1 MDPATLLALGVLSS
15 AFGLSAYSGMQDR
28 QNQLTELENVRNRQH
43 DINMFNRQVSANER
57 FWNMNNAYNSPV
69 NQVARY
75 RAAGLNPAIMAGT
88 GQVGSGTSSLSSVSG
103 GSSTPGQVA
112 PQDIMANGIDAV
124 IGNGLGFT
132 RDLANQFTPQGQAN
146 IDNTNTDSIYKL
158 AGVAEALTRMD
169 VNRSVKA
176 MNEENTKWIGRL
188 NSANIN
194 LMNKQAWLADSHTTN
209 QDIINMFQGK
219 LSAAQ
224 IANIEKTTAKIAAEI
239 GALRASSARD
249 WAVAALT
256 YSQKT
261 AQDNVNSN
269 FVGFSDRA
277 KANMVDIIDER
288 SVLEY
293 FSTLSDQNEAIRRYN
308 SLINLT
314 NMENHPLGG
323 QVLKFAPTLKAG
335 IEAVFPNVNLPGI
348 GRIGRILNH

>member
-28 QNQLTELENVRNRQH
+28 QNQLTELENARNRQH

-57 FWNMNNAYNSPV
+57 FWNMNNAYNSPI

-88 GQVGSGTSSLSSVSG
+88 GQVGSGTSSLASVSG

-146 IDNTNTDSIYKL
+146 VDNTNSDSIHKL
-158 AGVAEALTRMD
+158 SGVAEALTRMD
-169 VNRSVKA
+169 VNKSIKA

-188 NSANIN
+188 NKANIN

-209 QDIINMFQGK
+209 QDILNMFQGK
-219 LSAAQ
+219 LSAAN
-224 IANIEKTTAKIAAEI
+224 IANIEKSTAMMAAQI
-239 GALRASSARD
+239 GALRASSSRD
-249 WAVAALT
+249 WAIAALS
-256 YSQKT
+256 YAQKA
-261 AQDNVNSN
+261 AQDNVNHN
-269 FVGFSDRA
+269 FIGLTDRA
-277 KANMVDIIDER
+277 KANLVDVMEER
-288 SVLEY
+288 SILEY
-293 FSTLSDQNEAIRRYN
+293 FSTISDQNEAERRYN
-308 SLINLT
+308 ALVNYT
-314 NMENHPLGG
+314 NMENHPYGG
-323 QVLKFAPTLKAG
+323 QVLKFAPTLKYML
-335 IEAVFPNVNLPGI
+335 ETNWPNINLPGI
-348 GRIGRILNH
+348 GKLGRVFK